1 MKYVIEHL
9 ESTLSTWCMFEY
21 AHIGKIIGKR
31 YLIFTNVKNPKNRE
45 KLSQFGKVYKESACD
60 LGFERMCILDPKASK
75 TLMPTDSQKFEYLIF
90 GGILGDYPPQNRTGK
105 ALTKQ
110 LPKAI
115 TRNLKDM
122 QMSTDTAVN
131 VSKKI
136 IDGTPFS
143 KLKFI
148 DEPEFEME
156 DGLSLEL
163 PYRYLSENGKVIM
176 APGLFEYLQKTQGF

>member
-1 MKYVIEHL
+1 MKYIIEHL

-21 AHIGKIIGKR
+21 AHIGKIVGKR
-31 YLIFTNVKNPKNRE
+31 YLIFTNVKHPKNRE
-45 KLSQFGKVYKESACD
+45 KLSQFGKVYKESVCD
-60 LGFERMCILDPKASK
+60 LGLDNVCILDPKASK
-75 TLMPTDSQKFEYLIF
+75 TLMPTDNGRFDYLIF

-105 ALTKQ
+105 ALTKR
-110 LPKAI
+110 LPKVI
-115 TRNLKDM
+115 TRNLKEM

-136 IDGTPFS
+136 IEGMPFS

-148 DEPEFEME
+148 DKPEFKME

-163 PYRYLSENGKVIM
+163 PYRYLREEGKPLM
-176 APGLFEYLQKTQGF
+176 APGLFEYLQNTQSF